1 MISDQIKRLR
11 QSTLARNAA
20 WIFAGQ
26 GFSFVIQALYFVFL
40 ARLLDATQYGV
51 LAGAVALVTV
61 VSQYSTMGSG
71 LTLLRYVSQD
81 QERFPEYWGNVLMS
95 TALYGSLIVLL
106 LHLTGHWLVGAESAS
121 LLTLI
126 AFSDCVCGQLSTCA
140 AQVFQSFE
148 RMRLTATLNLLTSLF
163 RLLLACSMLLM
174 MHHAIARQWAVAML
188 VISICAACAAFS
200 IVTHRFGW
208 PRFEPRLLL
217 TRSAEGFVF
226 AVSGSTTSA
235 YNDFDKVMLG
245 HYGMT
250 VANGIYSMAY
260 RVINIATMPIQS
272 IEAAAFPRFF
282 REGAKG
288 LAAVQPL
295 AVKIL
300 KRTVALGLAAAVG
313 IFLFAPI
320 IPFFIGKGFTPSVSA
335 LRWLCLIPLFRSFHL
350 CAGDA
355 IAGIGQQKLRLVCQ
369 LIAAGSNFA
378 LNLYLIPHYSWLGAA
393 IASLLTDAGLAV
405 LTWSM
410 LLWLRRR
417 ERSHDSLEA
426 ARLIAATSSQELAR

>member
-11 QSTLARNAA
+11 QSTLAGNAA

-40 ARLLDATQYGV
+40 ARLLNATQYGV

-81 QERFPEYWGNVLMS
+81 PKRFPEYWGNVLMS
-95 TALYGSLIVLL
+95 TILYGSLIVLI
-106 LHLTGHWLVGAESAS
+106 LHFSGRWLVGAESAS

-126 AFSDCVCGQLSTCA
+126 AFSDCICGQLSTCA

-163 RLLLACSMLLM
+163 RLVLACSMLLV
-174 MHHAIARQWAVAML
+174 MHHAVAQQWAVAML
-188 VISICAACAAFS
+188 VVSICAACAAFT
-200 IVTHRFGW
+200 IVTRRFGW
-208 PRFEPRLLL
+208 PRFEPKLLL
-217 TRSAEGFVF
+217 TRGAEGFVF

-260 RVINIATMPIQS
+260 RIINIATMPIQS

-288 LAAVQPL
+288 ITAVQPL
-295 AVKIL
+295 AIKIL
-300 KRTVALGLAAAVG
+300 KRTAVLGLAAAVG
-313 IFLFAPI
+313 MFLFAPI

-335 LRWLCLIPLFRSFHL
+335 LRWLCLIPFFRSFHL

-355 IAGIGQQKLRLVCQ
+355 IAGAGQQKLRLVCQ

-393 IASLLTDAGLAV
+393 IASLLTDASLAV
-405 LTWSM
+405 LTWTV
-410 LLWLRRR
+410 LLWLRSR
-417 ERSHDSLEA
+417 ER
-426 ARLIAATSSQELAR
+426 ATALSTQPA

>member
-40 ARLLDATQYGV
+40 ARLLNANQYGV

-71 LTLLRYVSQD
+71 LTLVRYVSQD
-81 QERFPEYWGNVLMS
+81 QQRFPEYWGNVLMS
-95 TALYGSLIVLL
+95 TALYGSLVVLI
-106 LHLTGHWLVGAESAS
+106 LHFTGHWLVGAESAS

-126 AFSDCVCGQLSTCA
+126 AFSDCICGQLSTCA

-148 RMRLTATLNLLTSLF
+148 RMRLTATLNLLTNLF
-163 RLLLACSMLLM
+163 RLILACSMLLV
-174 MHHAIARQWAVAML
+174 MHHAVARQWAVAML
-188 VISICAACAAFS
+188 VISICAACAAFT

-217 TRSAEGFVF
+217 TRGAEGFVF

-288 LAAVQPL
+288 VGAVQPL

-300 KRTVALGLAAAVG
+300 KRTAVLGLAAAVG

-320 IPFFIGKGFTPSVSA
+320 IPFFIGKGFTPSISA
-335 LRWLCLIPLFRSFHL
+335 LRWLCLIPFFRSFHL

-355 IAGIGQQKLRLVCQ
+355 IAGIGQQKLRLLCQ
-369 LIAAGSNFA
+369 FIAAGSNFG

-393 IASLLTDAGLAV
+393 IASLVTDGGLAV
-405 LTWSM
+405 LTWSV

-417 ERSHDSLEA
+417 ERA
-426 ARLIAATSSQELAR
+426 AALSIQLA

>member
-1 MISDQIKRLR
+1 MIPDQIKRIR

-26 GFSFVIQALYFVFL
+26 GFSFVIQALYFIFL
-40 ARLLDATQYGV
+40 ARLLSPTQYGV

-71 LTLLRYVSQD
+71 LILLRYVSQE
-81 QERFPEYWGNVLMS
+81 QKLFPEYWGNVLMS
-95 TALYGSLIVLL
+95 TALYGSLIVLV

-126 AFSDCVCGQLSTCA
+126 ALSDCICGQFSTCA
-140 AQVFQSFE
+140 AQVFQAFE

-163 RLLLACSMLLM
+163 RLILACSMLLV
-174 MHHAIARQWAVAML
+174 MHHAAAQQWAIAML
-188 VISICAACAAFS
+188 VISIGAACAAFTM
-200 IVTHRFGW
+200 VTRRFGW

-217 TRSAEGFVF
+217 TRGAEGFVF

-288 LAAVQPL
+288 IAAVQPL
-295 AVKIL
+295 ALKIL
-300 KRTVALGLAAAVG
+300 RRTAVFGLAAAIV
-313 IFLFAPI
+313 IFLLAPI

-335 LRWLCLIPLFRSFHL
+335 LRWLCLIPFFRSFHL

-355 IAGIGQQKLRLVCQ
+355 IAGVGQQKLRLFCQ
-369 LIAAGSNFA
+369 MIAAVSNFG
-378 LNLYLIPHYSWLGAA
+378 LNLYLIPHYSWVGAA
-393 IASLLTDAGLAV
+393 VASLLTDAGLAV
-405 LTWSM
+405 LTWSV
-410 LLWLRRR
+410 LLLLRRR
-417 ERSHDSLEA
+417 ERISALSVQVA
-426 ARLIAATSSQELAR
+426 

>member
-1 MISDQIKRLR
+1 MISNQIKRIR

-40 ARLLDATQYGV
+40 ARLLNASQYGV

-81 QERFPEYWGNVLMS
+81 PKRFPEYWGNVLMS
-95 TALYGSLIVLL
+95 TAFYGSLIVLI
-106 LHLTGHWLVGAESAS
+106 LHFSGRWLVGAESAS

-126 AFSDCVCGQLSTCA
+126 AFSDCICGQLSTCA

-148 RMRLTATLNLLTSLF
+148 RMRLTATLNMLTSLF
-163 RLLLACSMLLM
+163 RLILACTMLFV
-174 MHHAIARQWAVAML
+174 MHHAVARQWAVAML
-188 VISICAACAAFS
+188 VVSICAACAAFT
-200 IVTHRFGW
+200 IVTRRFGW
-208 PRFEPRLLL
+208 PRFEPKLLL
-217 TRSAEGFVF
+217 TRGAEGFVF
-226 AVSGSTTSA
+226 AISSSTTAA

-260 RVINIATMPIQS
+260 RIINIATMPIQS

-288 LAAVQPL
+288 MAAVQPL

-300 KRTVALGLAAAVG
+300 KRTVVFGLVAAIG
-313 IFLFAPI
+313 MFLAAPI

-335 LRWLCLIPLFRSFHL
+335 LRWLCLIPFFRSFHL

-355 IAGIGQQKLRLVCQ
+355 IAGVGQQKLRLLCQ
-369 LIAAGSNFA
+369 LFAAGANFA

-393 IASLLTDAGLAV
+393 IASLLTDGSLAV
-405 LTWSM
+405 LTWTV
-410 LLWLRRR
+410 LFWLRRR
-417 ERSHDSLEA
+417 EH
-426 ARLIAATSSQELAR
+426 ATALSTQLA

>member
-1 MISDQIKRLR
+1 MIAAQIKRIR
-11 QSTLARNAA
+11 QNTLARNAA

-26 GFSFVIQALYFVFL
+26 GLSFVIQALYFVFL
-40 ARLLDATQYGV
+40 ARLLNPTQYGV

-71 LTLLRYVSQD
+71 LVLLRYVSQD
-81 QERFPEYWGNVLMS
+81 QRRFPEYWGNVLMS
-95 TALYGSLIVLL
+95 TIIYGSLIVLI

-126 AFSDCVCGQLSTCA
+126 AFSDCICGQFSTCA
-140 AQVFQSFE
+140 AQVFQAFE
-148 RMRLTATLNLLTSLF
+148 RMRLTATLNLLTNLF
-163 RLLLACSMLLM
+163 RLTLACMMLLI
-174 MHHAIARQWAVAML
+174 MHHAVARQWAVAML
-188 VISICAACAAFS
+188 IISLCATCAAFI
-200 IVTHRFGW
+200 IVTRHFGW
-208 PRFEPRLLL
+208 PHFTPRLLF

-288 LAAVQPL
+288 ITAVQPL
-295 AVKIL
+295 ATKIL
-300 KRTVALGLAAAVG
+300 KRTVVLGLAAAAG
-313 IFLFAPI
+313 IFLLAPI
-320 IPFFIGKGFTPSVSA
+320 VPFFIGKGFTPSISA
-335 LRWLCLIPLFRSFHL
+335 LRWLCLIPFFRSFHL

-355 IAGIGQQKLRLVCQ
+355 IAGVGQQKLRLLCQ
-369 LIAAGSNFA
+369 IIAAGSNFG
-378 LNLYLIPHYSWLGAA
+378 LNLYLIPHYSWRGAA

-405 LTWSM
+405 LTWSV
-410 LLWLRRR
+410 LFWLRRR
-417 ERSHDSLEA
+417 ERKTVLA
-426 ARLIAATSSQELAR
+426 MQIA

>member
-1 MISDQIKRLR
+1 
-11 QSTLARNAA
+11 
-20 WIFAGQ
+20 
-26 GFSFVIQALYFVFL
+26 
-40 ARLLDATQYGV
+40 
-51 LAGAVALVTV
+51 LVTV

-71 LTLLRYVSQD
+71 LILLRYVSQE
-81 QERFPEYWGNVLMS
+81 QKLFPEYWGNVLMS
-95 TALYGSLIVLL
+95 TALYGSFIVLV

-126 AFSDCVCGQLSTCA
+126 ALSDCICGQFSTCA
-140 AQVFQSFE
+140 AQVFQAFE

-163 RLLLACSMLLM
+163 RLILACSMLLV
-174 MHHAIARQWAVAML
+174 MHHAAAQQWAIAML
-188 VISICAACAAFS
+188 VISIGAACAAFTM
-200 IVTHRFGW
+200 VTRRFGW

-217 TRSAEGFVF
+217 TRGAEGFVF

-288 LAAVQPL
+288 IAAVQPL
-295 AVKIL
+295 ALKIL
-300 KRTVALGLAAAVG
+300 RRTAVFGLAAAIV
-313 IFLFAPI
+313 IFLLAPI

-335 LRWLCLIPLFRSFHL
+335 LRWLCLIPFFRSFHL

-355 IAGIGQQKLRLVCQ
+355 IAGVGQQKLRLFCQ
-369 LIAAGSNFA
+369 IIAAGSNFG
-378 LNLYLIPHYSWLGAA
+378 LNLYLIPHYSWVGAA
-393 IASLLTDAGLAV
+393 VASLLTDAGLAV
-405 LTWSM
+405 LTWSV
-410 LLWLRRR
+410 LLLLRRR
-417 ERSHDSLEA
+417 ERISALSVQVA
-426 ARLIAATSSQELAR
+426 

>member
-1 MISDQIKRLR
+1 MIAAQIKRIR

-40 ARLLDATQYGV
+40 ARLLNPTQYGV

-81 QERFPEYWGNVLMS
+81 QKRFPEYWGNVLMS
-95 TALYGSLIVLL
+95 TAFYGSLIVLI
-106 LHLTGHWLVGAESAS
+106 LHFTGHWLVGAESAS

-126 AFSDCVCGQLSTCA
+126 AFSDCICGQFSTCA
-140 AQVFQSFE
+140 AQVFQAFE
-148 RMRLTATLNLLTSLF
+148 HMRLTATLNLLTNLL
-163 RLLLACSMLLM
+163 RLVLACSMLFIL
-174 MHHAIARQWAVAML
+174 HHAIAKEWAIAML
-188 VISICAACAAFS
+188 AISICAACASFAV
-200 IVTHRFGW
+200 VTHRFGW
-208 PRFEPRLLL
+208 PRFRPRLLL
-217 TRSAEGFVF
+217 TRGAEGFIF

-282 REGAKG
+282 REGANG
-288 LAAVQPL
+288 VAAVQPL
-295 AVKIL
+295 AIKIL
-300 KRTVALGLAAAVG
+300 RRTVLFGLVAAVG
-313 IFLFAPI
+313 IFLCAPI
-320 IPFFIGKGFTPSVSA
+320 VPFFIGKGFTPSISA
-335 LRWLCLIPLFRSFHL
+335 LRWLCLIPFFRSFHL

-355 IAGIGQQKLRLVCQ
+355 MAGVGQQKLRLLCQ
-369 LIAAGSNFA
+369 AIAAGSNFG

-393 IASLLTDAGLAV
+393 IASLLTDGGLAV
-405 LTWSM
+405 LTWSV

-417 ERSHDSLEA
+417 ERATALSMQ
-426 ARLIAATSSQELAR
+426 IA

>member
-1 MISDQIKRLR
+1 MRAAQIKRIR
-11 QSTLARNAA
+11 QNTLARNAA

-26 GFSFVIQALYFVFL
+26 GLSFVIQGLYFVFL
-40 ARLLDATQYGV
+40 ARLLNPTQYGV

-71 LTLLRYVSQD
+71 LVLLRYVSQD
-81 QERFPEYWGNVLMS
+81 QRRFPEYWGNVMMS
-95 TALYGSLIVLL
+95 TILYGSLIVLM
-106 LHLTGHWLVGAESAS
+106 LHLAGHWLVGVESAS
-121 LLTLI
+121 LLTLV
-126 AFSDCVCGQLSTCA
+126 AFSDCICGQFSTCA
-140 AQVFQSFE
+140 AQVFQAFE
-148 RMRLTATLNLLTSLF
+148 RMRLTATLNLLTNLL
-163 RLLLACSMLLM
+163 RLTLAYTMLLI
-174 MHHAIARQWAVAML
+174 MHHAVARQWAVAML
-188 VISICAACAAFS
+188 IISLCATCAAFI
-200 IVTHRFGW
+200 IVTRHFGW
-208 PRFEPRLLL
+208 PHFKTRLLF
-217 TRSAEGFVF
+217 TCGAEGFVF

-288 LAAVQPL
+288 ITAVQPL
-295 AVKIL
+295 ATKIL
-300 KRTVALGLAAAVG
+300 KRTVVLGLAAAAG

-320 IPFFIGKGFTPSVSA
+320 VPFFIGKGFAPSVSA
-335 LRWLCLIPLFRSFHL
+335 LRWLCLIPFFRSFHL

-355 IAGIGQQKLRLVCQ
+355 IAGTGQQKLRLLCQ
-369 LIAAGSNFA
+369 LIAAGSNFG
-378 LNLYLIPHYSWLGAA
+378 LTLYLIPHYSWRGAA

-405 LTWSM
+405 LTWSV
-410 LLWLRRR
+410 LFWLRRR
-417 ERSHDSLEA
+417 ERNTALA
-426 ARLIAATSSQELAR
+426 IQIA